1 MLQLMER
8 STFALIDFTKYVQAH
23 KRLPKVKTSMS
34 NNHTCN
40 RCFYI
45 NEDANHFCT
54 NCGYPQHHGDSE
66 LLYQFRI
73 KQRNETLKKNAFFIQ
88 LGWILLFVLAA
99 LLFTAGIGL
108 FFSGLNNRIFL
119 SILML
124 ISAVLFVM
132 LAWWS
137 FSKPFT
143 ALLTAFVIVLT
154 FSTIAIFGY
163 FADMFAS
170 VPGIYTLIFCA
181 GILYFLF
188 KGVQGAYKTDL
199 INEEMHVN

>member
-1 MLQLMER
+1 MLQPMNR
-8 STFALIDFTKYVQAH
+8 STFTLIDFTKYTQAH
-23 KRLPKVKTSMS
+23 RHLPQVKTNTS
-34 NNHTCN
+34 NNHTCS

-54 NCGYPQHHGDSE
+54 NCGYPRHHGDTE
-66 LLYQFRI
+66 LLYRFRI
-73 KQRNETLKKNAFFIQ
+73 KQRREALKKNALFIQ

-99 LLFTAGIGL
+99 LFLVSGIGL

-124 ISAVLFVM
+124 LSAALFVM

-163 FADMFAS
+163 FTDMSSS
-170 VPGIYTLIFCA
+170 VPGVYTLIFC
-181 GILYFLF
+181 GTVLYFLF
-188 KGVQGAYKTDL
+188 RGVQGAYKTDL
-199 INEEMHVN
+199 INEEMHIN